1 MKIERS
7 QRAPSECQV
16 IAFPDAAVGCAPAKA
31 FAAALRHHKQRQ
43 AAHREESN
51 RASDS
56 SSVRR
61 TGGRVAALHQ
71 RSADADEYDWL
82 VTSEGAPELPLDSPH
97 LLSMLFM
104 RKGRGAQEYA
114 AAAAQ
119 REPRRRRGND
129 DDNESPCIE
138 ITHSSTG
145 IRCLLSRQDGVWI
158 LSLQSQSSLSLANR
172 RALLETLRSQFTERG
187 LGPIDI
193 VL

>member
-1 MKIERS
+1 MKVERS

-16 IAFPDAAVGCAPAKA
+16 IAFPDVAAGCAPAKS
-31 FAAALRHHKQRQ
+31 FAAALRHHQQRQ
-43 AAHREESN
+43 AAHREEPG

-56 SSVRR
+56 SSARR
-61 TGGRVAALHQ
+61 TGGRVAALAQ
-71 RSADADEYDWL
+71 RSADADEPDWL
-82 VTSEGAPELPLDSPH
+82 VAAEEAPELPLDSPC
-97 LLSMLFM
+97 LLPLLFI
-104 RKGRGAQEYA
+104 RKGRGAQEYV

-119 REPRRRRGND
+119 REPRRRRGTD

-158 LSLQSQSSLSLANR
+158 LSLQSHSALSLANR
-172 RALLETLRSQFTERG
+172 RALLESLRSQFTERG